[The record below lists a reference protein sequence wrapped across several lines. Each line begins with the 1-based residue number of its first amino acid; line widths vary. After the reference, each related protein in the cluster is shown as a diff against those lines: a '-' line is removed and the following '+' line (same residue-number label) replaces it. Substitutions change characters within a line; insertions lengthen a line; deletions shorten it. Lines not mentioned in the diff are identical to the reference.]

1 MKFKEKISIYY
12 TSLTPTEKKICTKIL
27 DNPEIIIKNS
37 IIDAGNKCDTSKSAM
52 LRFAKKLG
60 YSGYSEFKYAISEDY
75 DSKPIDETTDV
86 NESFLKRISS
96 LFAESVYHLGNLN
109 YELQLQQL
117 AKMIDEYPYV
127 KSIGIGNTSF
137 CANQLV
143 YSLYSYNKFIEC
155 VGDCIQF
162 DYLKNCLNS
171 EYLLIIFSVTCS
183 ETKYLDLVKTAKNKG
198 AKIIVITMNNEHKLI
213 TLSDLS
219 FILPSQTSPLQNK
232 KVLKQLDNRTMMYFF
247 AEIISYYYGLH
258 LEKK

>member
-75 DSKPIDETTDV
+75 DSKPNDETTDV

-117 AKMIDEYPYV
+117 AKMIDEYSYV
-127 KSIGIGNTSF
+127 KSIGIGNTAF

-198 AKIIVITMNNEHKLI
+198 AKIIVITMNNEHKLVS
-213 TLSDLS
+213 LSDLS

>member
-117 AKMIDEYPYV
+117 AK
-127 KSIGIGNTSF
+127 
-137 CANQLV
+137 
-143 YSLYSYNKFIEC
+143 
-155 VGDCIQF
+155 
-162 DYLKNCLNS
+162 
-171 EYLLIIFSVTCS
+171 
-183 ETKYLDLVKTAKNKG
+183 
-198 AKIIVITMNNEHKLI
+198 
-213 TLSDLS
+213 
-219 FILPSQTSPLQNK
+219 
-232 KVLKQLDNRTMMYFF
+232 
-247 AEIISYYYGLH
+247 
-258 LEKK
+258 